1 MGIFM
6 HRECADKSPLLARI
20 KKITGQTQ
28 GIARMIGE
36 DRDCPEILN
45 TITAIHS
52 ALRALEA
59 KLLEDHVR
67 HCVTDAATDP
77 GKLETRLEE
86 IITLYKR
93 RLS

>member
-1 MGIFM
+1 M
-6 HRECADKSPLLARI
+6 HRECSQKSPLLARVR
-20 KKITGQTQ
+20 KITGQTQ
-28 GIARMIGE
+28 GIARMIE
-36 DRDCPEILN
+36 QDRDCPEILH
-45 TITAIHS
+45 TISAVHA

-67 HCVTDAATDP
+67 HCVTDAAADS

-86 IITLYKR
+86 IIALYKR